1 MRFILKILAFTA
13 LLLIS
18 KITKEDKLITT
29 PAENPQVIVST
40 AQDAAEK
47 PLPVLSSGNMQ
58 QHQNG
63 LYTEPVQTFV
73 ATQATIK

>member
-18 KITKEDKLITT
+18 KITKEDKLI
-29 PAENPQVIVST
+29 PASADNPQVIVST
-40 AQDAAEK
+40 APHAAEK
-47 PLPVLSSGNMQ
+47 PLPVLSNGNMQ
-58 QHQNG
+58 QHQSG

-73 ATQATIK
+73 VTQATIK